1 MGSPDAYKYTVDE
14 ATVRTAPGLSR
25 WAFFLKSAQ
34 HLSVEELHSL
44 FEEAAF
50 QPAIGVLEMVARI
63 PEQRHR
69 HDSQLK
75 AIRDYESGIEEAKL
89 CARQEGREEG
99 EQIGEQVGRIQ
110 LLQQLLHEPLTET
123 AMLRQQS
130 LTELIHTV
138 QRLQARLTERG
149 LPE

>member
-1 MGSPDAYKYTVDE
+1 
-14 ATVRTAPGLSR
+14 
-25 WAFFLKSAQ
+25 
-34 HLSVEELHSL
+34 
-44 FEEAAF
+44 
-50 QPAIGVLEMVARI
+50 MVARI

-89 CARQEGREEG
+89 SAKEEGREEG
-99 EQIGEQVGRIQ
+99 ELIGEQIGRIQ
-110 LLQQLLHEPLTET
+110 LLQQLLREPVTESSL
-123 AMLRQQS
+123 LRQQA
-130 LTELIHTV
+130 LNELANTV